1 MKTIKIFLFMLVLA
15 LFVSK
20 SAWAGGFTVS
30 SIGGVTTNNLQVS
43 KFWHTSLKP
52 VFRGVALPGADIT
65 ITIDGTAFQIAADSA
80 GDWVFTPTADLTA
93 GEHQVVLTSGGSTQT
108 ITLTTGSVGSD
119 LGGWSDASSSALPA
133 SGVAWPTILLL
144 SVGGLG
150 MVLGLKYRNAK
161 VLS

>member
-1 MKTIKIFLFMLVLA
+1 MLILA

-20 SAWAGGFTVS
+20 SVWAGGFIIS
-30 SIGGVTTNNLQVS
+30 SIGGVSTNNIQVS

-52 VFRGVALPGADIT
+52 VFRGTALPGADIT
-65 ITIDGTAFQIAADSA
+65 ITIDGTAYQIAADSA
-80 GDWVFTPTADLTA
+80 GDWVFTPTSDLVA
-93 GEHQVVLTSGGSTQT
+93 GDHQIVLTSNGSTQNL
-108 ITLTTGSVGSD
+108 TLTTGSIGSD
-119 LGGWSDASSSALPA
+119 VGGLSSSSSSALPA